1 MCSVVRAAFFRLAL
15 LASGANRDPSGRV
28 DDADADADDIDDDDD
43 DGDGDGVMLGSLSWV
58 TARETCSPR
67 PEYSS
72 QKSSRHGR
80 R

>member
-1 MCSVVRAAFFRLAL
+1 MCSAVRAAFFRLAL

-28 DDADADADDIDDDDD
+28 DDADADADDIDDDD
-43 DGDGDGVMLGSLSWV
+43 GVMLGSLSWV